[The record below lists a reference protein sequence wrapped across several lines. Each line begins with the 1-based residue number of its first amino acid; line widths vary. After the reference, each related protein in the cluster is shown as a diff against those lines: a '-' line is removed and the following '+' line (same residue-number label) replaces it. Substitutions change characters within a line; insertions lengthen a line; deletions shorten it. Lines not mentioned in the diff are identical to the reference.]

1 MSRTDELK
9 DVPSPQA
16 ALMQM
21 AQGFWAAKALQA
33 AAQLEIADLLVEKP
47 QTAQELSKASG
58 VNSDSL
64 YRLLRALASRGIFKE
79 ISNDRFENTPL
90 SETIRTNVPGS
101 VRDYAIFAP
110 HDGNVLAWT
119 KFMDVVMTGK
129 SSFTDVNGC
138 GYWEYFQNHPEIG
151 ERYNKAMAAKT
162 SQVFSALLK
171 SYDFSQFN
179 TLIDVG
185 GGLGTILASI
195 LSNNPQMRGCL
206 YDQSSVIQAAKSF
219 LGAQGV
225 INHCKLISG
234 DFFESIPKGYD
245 AYLMKNVLHE
255 WEDKQALKILK
266 NCRAS
271 IPKHGKLLILE
282 AVLGKDNTLHPGKWM
297 DLHMMVAEGGRE
309 RTEQEF
315 CNLLQVSDFELKK
328 VIALRAAVA
337 VIEAEPT

>member
-1 MSRTDELK
+1 MSQTDELK

-21 AQGFWAAKALQA
+21 AQGFWAAKVLQA
-33 AAQLEIADLLVEKP
+33 AAELGIADLLVENPK
-47 QTAQELSKASG
+47 TAQELSKTSG

-90 SETIRTNVPGS
+90 SEAIRTNVPGS

-138 GYWEYFQNHPEIG
+138 GYWEYFQNHPEIS

-162 SQVFSALLK
+162 SLVISALLK

-195 LSNNPQMRGCL
+195 LTSNPQMRGCL

-245 AYLMKNVLHE
+245 AYLMKNVIHD

-297 DLHMMVAEGGRE
+297 
-309 RTEQEF
+309 
-315 CNLLQVSDFELKK
+315 
-328 VIALRAAVA
+328 
-337 VIEAEPT
+337 

>member
-1 MSRTDELK
+1 MSQTDELK

-33 AAQLEIADLLVEKP
+33 AAQLEIADLLEEKP
-47 QTAQELSKASG
+47 KTAQELSKASG
-58 VNSDSL
+58 VDSNSL

-90 SETIRTNVPGS
+90 SEAIRTNVPGS

-110 HDGNVLAWT
+110 HDGNVWAWT
-119 KFMDVVMTGK
+119 KFMDVVRTGK

-138 GYWEYFQNHPEIG
+138 GYWEYFQKHPEIS
-151 ERYNKAMAAKT
+151 ERYNKAMTAKT
-162 SQVFSALLK
+162 SQVISALLK
-171 SYDFSQFN
+171 SYDFSQFKS
-179 TLIDVG
+179 LIDVG
-185 GGLGTILASI
+185 GGLGTILVSI
-195 LSNNPQMRGCL
+195 LNSNPQMRGCL
-206 YDQSSVIQAAKSF
+206 YDQSSVIHAAKSF
-219 LGAQGV
+219 LEAQGV
-225 INHCKLISG
+225 INLCKLISG
-234 DFFESIPKGYD
+234 DFFESVPEGYD
-245 AYLMKNVLHE
+245 AYLMKNVLHD
-255 WEDKQALKILK
+255 WEDKQALTILK
-266 NCRAS
+266 NCHAS

-282 AVLGKDNTLHPGKWM
+282 AVLGKDNTCHPGKWM

-315 CNLLQVSDFELKK
+315 RNLLQASDFELKK
-328 VIALRAAVA
+328 VIALPAAVA